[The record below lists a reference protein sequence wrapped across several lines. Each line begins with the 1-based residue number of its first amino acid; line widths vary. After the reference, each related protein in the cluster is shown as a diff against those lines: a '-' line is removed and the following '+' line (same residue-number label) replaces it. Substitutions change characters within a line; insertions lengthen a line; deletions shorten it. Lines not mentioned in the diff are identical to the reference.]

1 MQTPLTHVPTKARS
15 MKHRTFA
22 WFILPTLSAM
32 ILFIALPIVSVF
44 IQSLFV
50 GHEQVLVVSESCG
63 PFGCKQS
70 TAIDL
75 EATEKLR
82 EEAPLGKFNGL
93 GTYINRS
100 HLAFAEIGVAWGET
114 ETWGEF
120 WSVVY
125 DLPFYRALTF
135 TLTYT
140 ALVTPLVIILGFAVA
155 LGVNALPRLL
165 KGPSIFVSLLPFLVT
180 PLVGSLILFWM
191 VDSDG
196 VIGATIQLIFDDP
209 NLSLK
214 ASATLTWTMLI
225 VYGVWHTLPFSFIT
239 FYAGLQTV
247 PSDVLEAAKVDGA
260 TKWQST
266 KLVVVPHLMP
276 LVAFVTLMLLMD
288 NFRVFE
294 PIVSFSAEAHARS
307 LSWIIFNDL
316 RESGNPLYGS
326 AGATSLLTIIGVVI
340 LLTPVLIR
348 TWRDFN
354 RKTH

>member
-1 MQTPLTHVPTKARS
+1 
-15 MKHRTFA
+15 MKHRTFF

-32 ILFIALPIVSVF
+32 VLFIALPIVSVF
-44 IQSLFV
+44 VQSLFV
-50 GHEQVLVVSESCG
+50 GHEQVLVVSENCG

-70 TAIDL
+70 TKVDL
-75 EATEKLR
+75 EATKALNEA
-82 EEAPLGKFNGL
+82 APLGQFNGI

-100 HLAFAEIGVAWGET
+100 HLAFAEIGVAWAET
-114 ETWGEF
+114 ETFSELF
-120 WSVVY
+120 SVVG
-125 DLPFYRALTF
+125 DLPFYRALAF

-140 ALVTPLVIILGFAVA
+140 AVVTPLVILFGLAIA

-180 PLVGSLILFWM
+180 PLVGSLVLFWM
-191 VDSDG
+191 VDGDG

-247 PSDVLEAAKVDGA
+247 PGDVVEAAKVDGA
-260 TKWQST
+260 NKWQS
-266 KLVVVPHLMP
+266 LLHVVVPHLMP
-276 LVAFVTLMLLMD
+276 LVSFVTLMLLMD

-294 PIVSFSAEAHARS
+294 PIISFSAEAHARS
-307 LSWIIFNDL
+307 LSWIIYNDL

-326 AGATSLLTIIGVVI
+326 AGATSMLTIIGVVI

-348 TWRDFN
+348 TWRAFN
-354 RKTH
+354 RKAH

>member
-1 MQTPLTHVPTKARS
+1 
-15 MKHRTFA
+15 MKHRTFF

-44 IQSLFV
+44 VQSLFV

-63 PFGCKQS
+63 PFGCTES
-70 TAIDL
+70 TKVDL

-82 EEAPLGKFNGL
+82 EEAPLGQFNGA
-93 GTYINRS
+93 GTYLNRS
-100 HLAFAEIGVAWGET
+100 HLAFAEIGVAWAET
-114 ETWGEF
+114 ESWADF
-120 WSVVY
+120 WDLVG
-125 DLPFYRALTF
+125 DLPFYRALAF

-140 ALVTPLVIILGFAVA
+140 AVVTPLVIVLGLAIA
-155 LGVNALPRLL
+155 MGVNSLPKLL
-165 KGPSIFVSLLPFLVT
+165 KGPSIFISLLPFLVT

-209 NLSLK
+209 DLSLK
-214 ASATLTWTMLI
+214 ASAALTWTMLI

-247 PSDVLEAAKVDGA
+247 PDDIIEAAKVDGA
-260 TKWQST
+260 SKWET
-266 KLVVVPHLMP
+266 TLNVVVPHLMP
-276 LVAFVTLMLLMD
+276 LVSFVTLMLLMD

-307 LSWIIFNDL
+307 LSWIIYNDL

-326 AGATSLLTIIGVVI
+326 AGATSMLTIIGVVI
-340 LLTPVLIR
+340 LLAPVLVR

-354 RKTH
+354 RKAH